1 MKVRDGKYFRPV
13 LHLSKQQIEDYLTR
27 RGLEWRV
34 DSSNESRVYKRNQVR
49 LDLLPLMEQLAG
61 GKPAL
66 ATRFAQL
73 AQQSEDLKEWI
84 DSEVYFFRFRC
95 IVVSAF
101 ILNFISHFLSF
112 VLHVVREIRDKL

>member
-1 MKVRDGKYFRPV
+1 MKVLDGKYFRPV

-27 RGLEWRV
+27 RGLPWRV
-34 DSSNESRVYKRNQVR
+34 DNSNESRVYKRNKVR

-66 ATRFAQL
+66 VTRFAQL

-84 DSEVYFFRFRC
+84 DSEVS
-95 IVVSAF
+95 SALVFHF
-101 ILNFISHFLSF
+101 IPACVLS
-112 VLHVVREIRDKL
+112 

>member
-1 MKVRDGKYFRPV
+1 MKVLDGKYFRPV

-27 RGLEWRV
+27 RGLAWRV
-34 DSSNESRVYKRNQVR
+34 DSSNESTVYKRNKVR

-84 DSEVYFFRFRC
+84 DSEVGIVYSFFPLRLFPHR
-95 IVVSAF
+95 
-101 ILNFISHFLSF
+101 LTFLSSTMSF
-112 VLHVVREIRDKL
+112 F

>member
-1 MKVRDGKYFRPV
+1 MKVLDGKYFRPV

-27 RGLEWRV
+27 RGLAWRV
-34 DSSNESRVYKRNQVR
+34 DSSNELTVYKRNKVR

-66 ATRFAQL
+66 VTRFAQL

-84 DSEVYFFRFRC
+84 DSEVGIVLVFSPCDCFHTNQRSSRLRFLFT
-95 IVVSAF
+95 VP
-101 ILNFISHFLSF
+101 
-112 VLHVVREIRDKL
+112 